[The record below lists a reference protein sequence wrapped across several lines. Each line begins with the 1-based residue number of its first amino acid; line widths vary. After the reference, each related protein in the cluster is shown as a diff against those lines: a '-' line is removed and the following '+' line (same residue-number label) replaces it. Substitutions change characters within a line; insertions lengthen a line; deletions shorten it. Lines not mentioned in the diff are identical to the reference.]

1 MYDFIIIGAGIQ
13 GAACAQLAAEHG
25 YRVLILEQFDTPG
38 TATSSKS
45 SKLIHGGL
53 RYLESG
59 QFKLVH
65 ECLREREFLIAHTPL
80 VERVPFYI
88 PVYKNTRRSSLM
100 IRLGLM
106 IYALFSGFRFNTVKR
121 KQWATLDGLKT
132 THLKT
137 VFRYYDAQ
145 TDDQAL
151 TAFVMQDAQHKGA
164 ELITGA
170 EFVSAQIH
178 DDYCDVHFNHEQT
191 QQQLQCKQLIN
202 ASGPWVNRVL
212 DHIEP
217 RPEQLAMELVLGSH
231 IVVQGKLEQG
241 LYYLESPGDGRA
253 VFVMPWQ
260 QHILIGTTEHTYQ
273 GPLHP
278 VQVPDEDID
287 YLLSVYNHYFS
298 HALGRDQLIDA
309 FAGLRVL
316 PRDEQDPFSRARD
329 TIIHPNRAGARV
341 YTLYGGKLT
350 AHRATA
356 RHLFRIMKKTRHN
369 QAQTCTSG

>member
-13 GAACAQLAAEHG
+13 GAACAQLAAERG
-25 YRVLILEQFDTPG
+25 YRVLVLEQFDTPG

-80 VERVPFYI
+80 VKRVPFYI
-88 PVYKNTRRSSLM
+88 PVYKNTQRSSLV

-132 THLKT
+132 QHLKT

-170 EFVSAQIH
+170 EFVSARIH
-178 DDYCDVHFNHEQT
+178 DDRCNVHFSHQQT
-191 QQQLQCKQLIN
+191 QQQLQCKYLIN

-212 DHIEP
+212 EQIEP

-241 LYYLESPGDGRA
+241 LYYLESPSDGRA

-298 HALGRDQLIDA
+298 QTLGREQLVDA

-316 PRDEQDPFSRARD
+316 PRNEQDPFSRARD
-329 TIIHPNRAGARV
+329 TIIYPDRADARV

-356 RHLFRIMKKTRHN
+356 RHLFRIMKKAHRR
-369 QAQTCTSG
+369 